1 MTWNA
6 AITDSIIAA
15 LEPGKDYKLN
25 DIRQAMRGKE
35 ITDVQLR
42 NAVYGLHTSGRLLQ
56 SGTHMHYRFRIN
68 PAWAPRR
75 SEVVREARGGYVP
88 VVAEAAQSIAP
99 AWPAPRHSFRTFGR
113 PMVAAMEACPC

>member
-68 PAWAPRR
+68 PAWVKRKPDVSLA
-75 SEVVREARGGYVP
+75 ARGWYVP
-88 VVAEAAQSIAP
+88 TRDAPSELSIAP
-99 AWPAPRHSFRTFGR
+99 NWPVPRGCALPGSANGPQWRIS
-113 PMVAAMEACPC
+113 A

>member
-6 AITDSIIAA
+6 AITDSIIVA

-68 PAWAPRR
+68 PAWAPRKP
-75 SEVVREARGGYVP
+75 EVVQTARGWYAP
-88 VVAEAAQSIAP
+88 VVAAGAPSIAP
-99 AWPAPRHSFRTFGR
+99 AWPAPRNSFRTFGR

>member
-56 SGTHMHYRFRIN
+56 SGTHMHYQFRIN
-68 PAWAPRR
+68 PAFSPRR
-75 SEVVREARGGYVP
+75 GEVVRAARGGYVHAP
-88 VVAEAAQSIAP
+88 YAPAELSIAP
-99 AWPAPRHSFRTFGR
+99 NWPVPRGCALPGSANGPQWRIS
-113 PMVAAMEACPC
+113 A